1 MKILITGAAG
11 ESASDFAPWIAR
23 YHDVRLT
30 DVAEPTVDLEF
41 TAADISEPT
50 CVGRLVEGVDAVVH
64 FAALL
69 PFEYGTAAFCDTNVK
84 GTMMLLEAAAATGVQ
99 RFVYAST
106 TWATGHGVEE
116 GSLPVDEES
125 PARPV
130 EVYGLTKLMGE
141 LAAEFYGRTTPM
153 TTVVARVA
161 RYHRYPDL
169 GPNGEIEWRKADYA
183 ALAYEMLKA
192 GQGLYNPTDLC
203 TAMKACL
210 EAEVDGCARYVFANE
225 LPYTAEDAAQVAE
238 APPPVLE
245 RAYPGAAEFLAEM
258 GVHPPPAKGFYSV
271 AKAKLELGWRNE
283 YNLGDLIARYRRHRK
298 DAL

>member
-11 ESASDFAPWIAR
+11 ETGTALAPWIAR

-30 DVAEPTVDLEF
+30 DVSEPTVDLEF

-50 CVGRLVEGVDAVVH
+50 CVARLVEGMDAVIH
-64 FAALL
+64 CAALM
-69 PFEYGTAAFCDTNVK
+69 PFEYGTAAFCDTNVR
-84 GTMMLLEAAAATGVQ
+84 GTTILLEAAAAAGVK
-99 RFVYAST
+99 RFVYGSS
-106 TWATGHGVEE
+106 TWATGHVVAE
-116 GSLPVDEES
+116 GAALVDEDS
-125 PARPV
+125 PARPA

-141 LAAEFYGRTTPM
+141 QAAEFYGRTTGM
-153 TTVVARVA
+153 TTVIARVA
-161 RYHRYPDL
+161 PFHHYPDL

-183 ALAYEMLKA
+183 ALAFEMLKD

-225 LPYTAEDAAQVAE
+225 LPYTAEDTARVADD
-238 APPPVLE
+238 PTPVLE
-245 RAYPGAAEFLAEM
+245 RAYPGATEFFAEM
-258 GVHPPPAKGFYSV
+258 GVHPPPVAGFYSS
-271 AKAKLELGWRNE
+271 AKAKRELGWHNE